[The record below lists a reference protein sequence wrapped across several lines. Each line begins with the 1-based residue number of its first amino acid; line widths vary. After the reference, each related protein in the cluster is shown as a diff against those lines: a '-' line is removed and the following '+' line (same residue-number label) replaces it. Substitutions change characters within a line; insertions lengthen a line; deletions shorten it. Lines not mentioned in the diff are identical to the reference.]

1 MSRAF
6 HIAKNIFA
14 GIGLIVFLLIVG
26 FSFVAMWKAPIH
38 QFNLWK
44 LERNFST
51 INSHHPED
59 SKYVLRVKHFG
70 NLFRAASNGCDY
82 LVGEMRAGKRSPQEI
97 AQRYQG
103 LFIKSFDGT
112 APVPIEVR
120 FFDKEEDWM
129 DPYPWSDWRNK
140 AQSYADPAA
149 MKDTL
154 YMVFAR
160 QTDYPPDGGIR
171 CFLTTPI

>member
-1 MSRAF
+1 MKHAYY
-6 HIAKNIFA
+6 IAMRIFA
-14 GIGLIVFLLIVG
+14 VFGVAVFCVVAWFAVI
-26 FSFVAMWKAPIH
+26 AMWKAPIH
-38 QFNLWK
+38 QFNLWE
-44 LERNFST
+44 LGRNFKAIS
-51 INSHHPED
+51 SHHPED
-59 SKYVLRVKHFG
+59 SKFLLKVRHFG

-82 LVGEMRAGKRSPQEI
+82 LVGEMRAEKRSPQEI

-129 DPYPWSDWRNK
+129 DPYPWSDWRDK
-140 AQSYADPAA
+140 AQSYADPAT
-149 MKDTL
+149 MKATL

-160 QTDYPPDGGIR
+160 QTDYPPYGDIR